1 MKKVLFLFVL
11 LLATM
16 SCAAQN
22 EGILQNCQMD
32 STGERFTLSAV
43 DTVPNTTA
51 AELYLRAIT
60 WISETY
66 KNPDAVIKS
75 RDKEAGVI
83 ILNGYTISNSIKS
96 RLELRFK
103 DGKYRWII
111 SDFMCIL
118 SDIGLRN
125 RPMEFSPRYT
135 ESPNKEIQ
143 LKKDCYKYITSLRE
157 AMNKKGDEW

>member
-11 LLATM
+11 LLCTM
-16 SCAAQN
+16 SCVAQN
-22 EGILQNCQMD
+22 DGILQNCQMD
-32 STGERFTLSAV
+32 SIGGKFTLSAV

-66 KNPDAVIKS
+66 KNPNAVIKS

-103 DGKYRWII
+103 DSKYRWTL
-111 SDFMCIL
+111 SDFVCIL
-118 SDIGLRN
+118 SDIGLQD
-125 RPMEFSPRYT
+125 RPMEVIPRYT
-135 ESPNKEIQ
+135 NSPNKEIQ
-143 LKKDCYKYITSLRE
+143 LKKDCNNYITSLRE

>member
-32 STGERFTLSAV
+32 SIGGRFTLSAV

-83 ILNGYTISNSIKS
+83 ILNGYTISNSI
-96 RLELRFK
+96 
-103 DGKYRWII
+103 
-111 SDFMCIL
+111 
-118 SDIGLRN
+118 
-125 RPMEFSPRYT
+125 
-135 ESPNKEIQ
+135 
-143 LKKDCYKYITSLRE
+143 
-157 AMNKKGDEW
+157 